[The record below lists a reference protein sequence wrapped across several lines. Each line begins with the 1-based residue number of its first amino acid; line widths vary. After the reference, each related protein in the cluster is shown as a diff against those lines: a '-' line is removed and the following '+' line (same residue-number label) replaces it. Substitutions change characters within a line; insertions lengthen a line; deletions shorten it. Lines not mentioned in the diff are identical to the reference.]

1 MPAYVVAYVNPTD
14 MEAMQE
20 YGSKVMAVTE
30 SFGGR
35 YLSVGPGIE
44 TLEGDWQPQAMAII
58 EFPSRA
64 DAQRWYSSA
73 EYAPLIAFRQQA
85 GETGMVLTP
94 DTDAQV

>member
-1 MPAYVVAYVNPTD
+1 MPAYVVAFVNPTD
-14 MEAMQE
+14 MEAMGQ
-20 YGSKVMAVTE
+20 YGGAVMEVTE

-35 YLSVGPGIE
+35 YRWVGPGVE

-64 DAQRWYSSA
+64 DAERWYRSS
-73 EYAPLIAFRQQA
+73 EYAPLIELRRRA

-94 DTDAQV
+94 DSDA